1 MKNKMPVIETE
12 RLLLREIS
20 YKDLEDMYEYS
31 KLPYVGPSAG
41 WEPHRSIKDTE
52 RVIEIF
58 LNKRRY
64 GQLGVFA
71 IVLRSES
78 KMIGTVEL
86 HSYIPGFKAEL
97 GYTVNPNYWGKGY
110 ATEASI
116 AMLNY
121 GFRKLNLTR
130 IESTTFIDNYPS
142 KRVCEK
148 IGLRFEGIR
157 KKGYL
162 LYNGTIHDVLAFGIT
177 DEEYFEKYGKEDN
190 KVVYLYE

>member
-71 IVLRSES
+71 IVLRSEN

-121 GFRKLNLTR
+121 GFRK
-130 IESTTFIDNYPS
+130 
-142 KRVCEK
+142 
-148 IGLRFEGIR
+148 
-157 KKGYL
+157 
-162 LYNGTIHDVLAFGIT
+162 
-177 DEEYFEKYGKEDN
+177 
-190 KVVYLYE
+190 